1 MKVGDLVR
9 YTLPSKGK
17 FYIGLPVSA
26 KTTLLALVIKSGPCG
41 GTLIKWFDDGT
52 VENVNIYVVEE
63 LEVISE
69 GR

>member
-1 MKVGDLVR
+1 MKVGDLVK
-9 YTLPSKGK
+9 YTLPAGKTLYPKGHK
-17 FYIGLPVSA
+17 FYIG
-26 KTTLLALVIKSGPCG
+26 LALVIKSGPCG
-41 GTLIKWFDDGT
+41 ETLIKWFDDGT